1 MHIPEDVIDATWRSV
16 GASDAAAMRRIQKS
30 SGKDQ
35 EDLMA
40 FVIAW
45 NGEQRSEV
53 LGLGLYLAL
62 VILESFRRG
71 PVRKVKRVKER
82 RILKLLRENQL
93 LIAGLSDSPEEASAI
108 LMDSKIVSEP
118 AIMEY
123 ILSALLEAP
132 GDPDEELNLADDEF
146 WHLVLVL
153 KTFTDALHEAS
164 HFDSVGEGHAGAV

>member
-1 MHIPEDVIDATWRSV
+1 MHIPDDVVDATWRSV
-16 GASDAAAMRRIQKS
+16 GALDPAAMRRVQRS

-45 NGEQRSEV
+45 NSEQRSQV

-71 PVRKVKRVKER
+71 PVRRVKRVKER
-82 RILKLLRENQL
+82 RILQLLRENQV
-93 LIAGLSDSPEEASAI
+93 LIAGLPDSSEEGSAI
-108 LMDSKIVSEP
+108 LMDSEIVSEP

-123 ILSALLEAP
+123 ILSALAEI
-132 GDPDEELNLADDEF
+132 GPDEALDLSDDEF

-164 HFDSVGEGHAGAV
+164 HPVGYGQVGAV

>member
-1 MHIPEDVIDATWRSV
+1 MHIPEHVIDGTWRSV
-16 GASDAAAMRRIQKS
+16 GALEPAAMRRIQKS

-40 FVIAW
+40 FVMAW
-45 NGEQRSEV
+45 NSEQRSEV

-82 RILKLLRENQL
+82 QILKLIRENQA
-93 LIAGLSDSPEEASAI
+93 LIAALPDSPEEGSAV
-108 LMDSKIVSEP
+108 LKDSDIVSEP

-123 ILSALLEAP
+123 ILSALAEIP
-132 GDPDEELNLADDEF
+132 EDPDEALDLSNDEF

-164 HFDSVGEGHAGAV
+164 HFDTLGEEHAGAV

>member
-1 MHIPEDVIDATWRSV
+1 MHIPEHVIDATWRSV
-16 GASDAAAMRRIQKS
+16 GALEPGTLRRIQKS
-30 SGKDQ
+30 SGRDQ

-45 NGEQRSEV
+45 NSEQRSEV

-71 PVRKVKRVKER
+71 PVRRVKRVKER
-82 RILKLLRENQL
+82 RILRLLRENQV
-93 LIAGLSDSPEEASAI
+93 LIAGLPDSPEEGSAI
-108 LMDSKIVSEP
+108 LMDPEIVSEP

-123 ILSALLEAP
+123 ILSALAEAP
-132 GDPDEELNLADDEF
+132 EDPEEMLDLSDDEF

-164 HFDSVGEGHAGAV
+164 HFDTVGEGHADAV

>member
-1 MHIPEDVIDATWRSV
+1 MHIPDDVIDATWRSV
-16 GASDAAAMRRIQKS
+16 GALDPAAMRRVQRS

-40 FVIAW
+40 FVTAW
-45 NGEQRSEV
+45 NSEQRSQV

-82 RILKLLRENQL
+82 RILRLLRENQV
-93 LIAGLSDSPEEASAI
+93 LIAGLPDSPEEGSAV
-108 LMDSKIVSEP
+108 LMDPEIVSEP

-123 ILSALLEAP
+123 ILSALAEAP
-132 GDPDEELNLADDEF
+132 EDPDEALDLSADEF

-164 HFDSVGEGHAGAV
+164 HFDPVGAGQVGAV